1 MNIYNGFSK
10 QYRKKHA
17 EKTLFL
23 IISQVATLLFSS
35 TSVFAISK
43 AKLFIKNHPVK
54 FGFSIFTISTLI
66 ILVYIGLS
74 KIDKLI
80 DIIIKFEKKQH
91 AKEEED
97 EYGKIPKGLIEEEV
111 AASLSPAELIL
122 RKEDGQS
129 DIYKLRPNIEFWIG
143 RSEDNELTLK
153 DELVSELHAKIR
165 PQHEGY
171 VLYDF
176 HSHND
181 TKIKSKKV
189 LKHIL
194 KNNDEINI
202 GKQIISFKQETGK
215 LDAFLGRKTDKG
227 KGAQLGG
234 TKGKAVLVKYIVY
247 APGQPMLEKQTYAK
261 NISESH
267 ICIRTDKY
275 VPETGAT
282 IEMQI
287 QFPNDEV
294 INEILG
300 DVLSCRQTSLKDEY
314 ELDIEFSGLPEE
326 KQQIISNYIKTS
338 RRKLGKV
345 KHLGEKF
352 PKAPSGLSK
361 GTCFKLENNNK

>member
-1 MNIYNGFSK
+1 MRNKS
-10 QYRKKHA
+10 
-17 EKTLFL
+17 LFL
-23 IISQVATLLFSS
+23 IVCQVATLLFSP
-35 TSVFAISK
+35 TSVFAVSK
-43 AKLFIKNHPVK
+43 AELFIKDHPVK

-66 ILVYIGLS
+66 ILLYIGLS

-80 DIIIKFEKKQH
+80 DIIIKFGQKQH

-97 EYGKIPKGLIEEEV
+97 EYEKIPKGLIEEEI
-111 AASLSPAELIL
+111 ALSLSPAELIW
-122 RKEDGQS
+122 RKEGGES
-129 DIYKLRPNIEFWIG
+129 ETYKLRPNIEFWIG
-143 RSEDNELTLK
+143 RSEDNELVLE
-153 DELVSELHAKIR
+153 DELVTRLHAKIR

-171 VLYDF
+171 VLYDL
-176 HSHND
+176 HSYNG
-181 TKIKSKKV
+181 TKIKGKKV

-215 LDAFLGRKTDKG
+215 LDAFLGRETDKD

-234 TKGKAVLVKYIVY
+234 TKGKAVLVKYIAYV
-247 APGQPMLEKQTYAK
+247 PGQPMLEKQAYAK

-275 VPETGAT
+275 VPETGTT

-287 QFPNDEV
+287 QFPNDEI

-300 DVLSCRQTSLKDEY
+300 NVLSCRQTSLKDEY

-326 KQQIISNYIKTS
+326 KQQIISNYIKN
-338 RRKLGKV
+338 R
-345 KHLGEKF
+345 
-352 PKAPSGLSK
+352 P
-361 GTCFKLENNNK
+361 

>member
-1 MNIYNGFSK
+1 MRNKSSS
-10 QYRKKHA
+10 
-17 EKTLFL
+17 LSL
-23 IISQVATLLFSS
+23 IICQVAALLFSPA
-35 TSVFAISK
+35 SVFAISK
-43 AKLFIKNHPVK
+43 AELFIKDHPFK
-54 FGFSIFTISTLI
+54 FGFSIFAISC
-66 ILVYIGLS
+66 LVIFVYVGIS
-74 KIDKLI
+74 KINKLI
-80 DIIIKFEKKQH
+80 DIIMRFEQKQH

-97 EYGKIPKGLIEEEV
+97 EYKEVPRGLIEEEV
-111 AASLSPAELIL
+111 ALSLSPAELIW
-122 RKEDGQS
+122 RKDGGQS
-129 DIYKLRPNIEFWIG
+129 DIYKLRPNIELWIG
-143 RSEDNELTLK
+143 RSEDNDLVLE
-153 DELVSELHAKIR
+153 DELISRLHAKIR

-171 VLYDF
+171 VLYDL
-176 HSHND
+176 HSYNG
-181 TKIKSKKV
+181 TKIKGKKI

-202 GKQIISFKQETGK
+202 GKQIMNFKQETGK
-215 LDAFLGRKTDKG
+215 LDALLEKENKDS
-227 KGAQLGG
+227 QQG
-234 TKGKAVLVKYIVY
+234 TMKEKEELLVKYIVY

-345 KHLGEKF
+345 KHLGGKF

-361 GTCFKLENNNK
+361 GTCFELENNNK